1 MRYAAAIALFLP
13 FIVDCS
19 SCNKTAEI
27 SQPDAST
34 FATTDAATA
43 GASDDAGST
52 KGKPKNLSVEH
63 GTTGLRTKLN
73 ACYATAA
80 AKNPDEKGS
89 TDLTISIA
97 ADGHVKEAKITGST
111 LSNDM
116 LDCIRQTTETY
127 GFDPLDRDTTIMI
140 PLYYAPKPPTP
151 EAGAG
156 DLDGG
161 AGVGRR
167 PRYVRDAG
175 AAH

>member
-27 SQPDAST
+27 SQPDASA
-34 FATTDAATA
+34 FSTTDAATTTNTA
-43 GASDDAGST
+43 DDAGST

-73 ACYATAA
+73 ACYATAL
-80 AKNPDEKGS
+80 AKNPDERGS
-89 TDLTISIA
+89 TELTISIA
-97 ADGHVKEAKITGST
+97 ADGHVKEAKVTGST
-111 LSNDM
+111 LSNET

-127 GFDPLDRDTTIMI
+127 GFDPLDRDTAIMI
-140 PLYYAPKPPTP
+140 PLYYSPKP

-161 AGVGRR
+161 VRR
-167 PRYVRDAG
+167 PRYPRDAG